1 MTLQVDFSF
10 IEKFVKKYPMLD
22 YSKCHWVFTQDF
34 YFTNDKNKKKPFDK
48 GKEIFQRTEAFLNM
62 PQDEK
67 IDLKTFCKTAEN
79 FFKNPPTEW
88 ENTTHYWLYGKLN
101 DLELT
106 NCDNAEVIT
115 NILEVAGFFNYFK
128 SEKLTVVLPS
138 FGGSVFL
145 VYCGNKLFFY
155 FTDEEFLK
163 ESLFEDLKLNEYKE
177 IKKTWAEICFEEKN
191 NV

>member
-1 MTLQVDFSF
+1 M
-10 IEKFVKKYPMLD
+10 
-22 YSKCHWVFTQDF
+22 
-34 YFTNDKNKKKPFDK
+34 
-48 GKEIFQRTEAFLNM
+48 
-62 PQDEK
+62 
-67 IDLKTFCKTAEN
+67 
-79 FFKNPPTEW
+79 
-88 ENTTHYWLYGKLN
+88 
-101 DLELT
+101 ELT

-128 SEKLTVVLPS
+128 SEKLTIVLP
-138 FGGSVFL
+138 GGSVFL